1 MRSEAC
7 LPDNFG
13 SFVFAPV
20 VNIFFDFMRL
30 KFVFICREKAYL
42 APDWGASGMTLLV
55 ANAVNATLPQTQLQL
70 IHNFLFQLQKKTTK
84 LVNLSD
90 LAREVREAMSFTT
103 MTD

>member
-30 KFVFICREKAYL
+30 KFVFICWEKAYL
-42 APDWGASGMTLLV
+42 APDWGASGVTLLV
-55 ANAVNATLPQTQLQL
+55 ANAVNATLPQTQRNGNWYTIFDSTCKKNLQ
-70 IHNFLFQLQKKTTK
+70 N
-84 LVNLSD
+84 
-90 LAREVREAMSFTT
+90 
-103 MTD
+103 